1 MDRSAYA
8 SLILLLVSFFIRDLF
23 MSYGPPETETQGDR
37 KVEKGFDLDEDAV
50 VSKRDTFFDDDD
62 DDNFNKFKGPDGSD
76 LSSPFGPGSRISSAK
91 FSGPTV
97 RFLYCTT
104 SGYKNAYD
112 QFLSIIQEKHP
123 ELFVEGST
131 YPPENSKR
139 IGAQVVNAVKFLIIG
154 SLFLSQ
160 YRLLNA
166 IGVPVRL
173 TTWMS
178 DNRIYACLVCFF
190 LCNFA
195 ESQLIA
201 TGAFEIYF
209 DDVPIW
215 SKLQTGRVPSPP
227 ELMQII
233 DNQLKMGGR
242 DSGMDGFLS
251 PK

>member
-1 MDRSAYA
+1 V
-8 SLILLLVSFFIRDLF
+8 SLVLLLVSFFIRDLF
-23 MSYGPPETETQGDR
+23 TPYPPTTETQGDR
-37 KVEKGFDLDEDAV
+37 KGEKGFDLDEDV
-50 VSKRDTFFDDDD
+50 VTKKDTFFDDDD
-62 DDNFNKFKGPDGSD
+62 DDNFNKFAGADGSD
-76 LSSPFGPGSRISSAK
+76 MSAFGPGSRISSAK

-131 YPPENSKR
+131 YPPESSKR

-160 YRLLNA
+160 YRLLHL
-166 IGVPVRL
+166 IGVPVRV
-173 TTWMS
+173 TTWMTE
-178 DNRIYACLVCFF
+178 NRIYACLLCFF
-190 LCNFA
+190 LCNFL